1 MTYTTH
7 PHSGNSHLTGYN
19 RYPEPNR
26 KPMEIP
32 SILVM
37 DEDKKTLD
45 FLAAFLVFKGY
56 RVVQALDGPDALQ
69 KIEQENLQMLVADTR
84 MPKES
89 GLEFVRKVKSLRP
102 ELVIIAYSPFVS
114 NETTADLLRAGAFFS
129 LEKPFNI
136 ERLET
141 LIKQGLEHQA
151 LQIKTLRHA
160 PKLKNRQ
167 RLNNIIGESDKM
179 LALFEMVEKV
189 AGTDSTVLIQGE
201 SGTGKELVA
210 HAIHDLSERSE
221 RNFIAVN
228 CAAIPDD
235 LLESELFGHVKGSF
249 TGAVVSRVGRFEL
262 ADKGTLFLDEIGD
275 MKANLQVKLLRV
287 LQSREVE
294 PVGGSKPKKVDV
306 RIIAATNQNLD
317 QMVSAKLFREDLFY
331 RLSVIP
337 IILPPLRERD
347 ADVVLLLNNFL
358 KKFNAANNRRIE
370 GFDSQVMDILTHYSW
385 PGNVRELENL
395 VERLV
400 IITGSGTISYHDLP
414 EKYRGGRAAAR
425 VQPVPLSKAGIC
437 LHSVV
442 EEFENGLILQA
453 LQKSGGNKKEAAI
466 LLNLK
471 RTTLIEKLKKKNL
484 ASTGS

>member
-1 MTYTTH
+1 
-7 PHSGNSHLTGYN
+7 
-19 RYPEPNR
+19 
-26 KPMEIP
+26 MEIP
-32 SILVM
+32 RVLIL
-37 DEDKKTLD
+37 DDDKKTLD
-45 FLAAFLVFKGY
+45 FLAAFLIFKGY
-56 RVVQALDGPDALQ
+56 QVVQALDAPDALH
-69 KIEQENLQMLVADTR
+69 KIEQSDMQMVIADTR
-84 MPKES
+84 MPNAC
-89 GLEFVRKVKSLRP
+89 GLDFVKQVRSLRP
-102 ELVIIAYSPFVS
+102 EVVVIAYSTFVS
-114 NETTADLLRAGAFFS
+114 TETTAEVLKAGAFS
-129 LEKPFNI
+129 YLEKPFNL

-141 LIKQGLEHQA
+141 TIKQGLEHQA
-151 LQIKTLRHA
+151 LQAKNLRHK
-160 PKLKNRQ
+160 PKPKSRAQ
-167 RLNNIIGESDKM
+167 LNNIIGESDKM

-189 AGTDSTVLIQGE
+189 AGTDSTILIQGE

-210 HAIHDLSERSE
+210 RAIHDLSDRCD
-221 RNFIAVN
+221 RNFVAVN

-249 TGAVVSRVGRFEL
+249 TGAVVSRVGRFEM

-294 PVGGSKPKKVDV
+294 PVGGSRPKKVDV

-317 QMVSAKLFREDLFY
+317 QMVANKLFREDLFY

-337 IILPPLRERD
+337 IVLPPLRERD
-347 ADVVLLLNNFL
+347 ADIALLLNSFL
-358 KKFNAANNRRIE
+358 KKFNSINNRNIE
-370 GFDSQVMDILTHYSW
+370 GFDNQVMEILTNYHW
-385 PGNVRELENL
+385 HGNVRELENL

-400 IITGSGTISYHDLP
+400 IVTGGGMVTYHDLP
-414 EKYRGGRAAAR
+414 EKYRGGRSVAR
-425 VQPVPLSKAGIC
+425 VQPMALAKSGIC
-437 LHSVV
+437 LHSAV

-484 ASTGS
+484 VFTGTQR

>member
-1 MTYTTH
+1 
-7 PHSGNSHLTGYN
+7 
-19 RYPEPNR
+19 
-26 KPMEIP
+26 METP

-45 FLAAFLVFKGY
+45 FLAAFLIFKGY
-56 RVVQALDGPDALQ
+56 QVVQALNGDDALQ
-69 KIEQENLQMLVADTR
+69 KIEQGDLQMMIADTR
-84 MPKES
+84 MPKSS
-89 GLEFVRKVKSLRP
+89 GLEFVKKVKLLRP
-102 ELVIIAYSPFVS
+102 ELIVIAYSPYVS
-114 NETTADLLRAGAFFS
+114 DETTADLLRAGAFFF
-129 LEKPFNI
+129 LEKPFNL
-136 ERLET
+136 ERLENLVT
-141 LIKQGLEHQA
+141 QGLEHRA
-151 LQIKTLRHA
+151 LQLKTLRQK
-160 PKLKNRQ
+160 PKLKSRE
-167 RLNNIIGESDKM
+167 RLNNIIGDSDKM
-179 LALFEMVEKV
+179 LALFEMIEKV

-210 HAIHDLSERSE
+210 HAIHDLSKRSE
-221 RNFIAVN
+221 RSFIAVN
-228 CAAIPDD
+228 CAAIPDE

-294 PVGGSKPKKVDV
+294 PVGGNRPKKVDV
-306 RIIAATNQNLD
+306 RIIAATNQNLE
-317 QMVSAKLFREDLFY
+317 QMVAARLFREDLFY

-347 ADVVLLLNNFL
+347 SDIALLLNSFL
-358 KKFNAANNRRIE
+358 KKFNAANRRNIE
-370 GFDSQVMDILTHYSW
+370 GFASQVMEILTHYPW

-400 IITGSGTISYHDLP
+400 IVTGSGMVSYHDLP

-425 VQPVPLSKAGIC
+425 VQPVTLTKAGIC
-437 LHSVV
+437 LHDAV

-484 ASTGS
+484 VSPGSHQ

>member
-1 MTYTTH
+1 
-7 PHSGNSHLTGYN
+7 
-19 RYPEPNR
+19 
-26 KPMEIP
+26 METP

-45 FLAAFLVFKGY
+45 FMSAFLVFKGY
-56 RVVQALDGPDALQ
+56 QVVQALNGPDALE
-69 KIEQENLQMLVADTR
+69 KIEQGDLQMVIADTR
-84 MPKES
+84 MPKAS
-89 GLEFVRKVKSLRP
+89 GLEFVKKLKSLRP
-102 ELVIIAYSPFVS
+102 EVIIIAYSPFVS
-114 NETTADLLRAGAFFS
+114 NETTADLLRAGAFFF
-129 LEKPFNI
+129 LEKPFNLD
-136 ERLET
+136 RLES

-151 LQIKTLRHA
+151 LQIKTLRRK
-160 PKLKNRQ
+160 PKPDSRG
-167 RLNNIIGESDKM
+167 RLDNIIGDSDKM

-210 HAIHDLSERSE
+210 RAIHDLSQRSGK
-221 RNFIAVN
+221 NFIAVN

-249 TGAVVSRVGRFEL
+249 TGAVVSRMGRFEL

-287 LQSREVE
+287 LQTREVE
-294 PVGGSKPKKVDV
+294 PVGGTRPKKVDV

-317 QMVSAKLFREDLFY
+317 QMVAAKLFREDLFY

-337 IILPPLRERD
+337 ILLPPLRERD
-347 ADVVLLLNNFL
+347 SDIALLLNSFL
-358 KKFNAANNRRIE
+358 KKFNQANKRNIE
-370 GFDSQVMDILTHYSW
+370 GFDSQVMEILTHYPW

-400 IITGSGTISYHDLP
+400 IVTGSGTVTYHDLP
-414 EKYRGGRAAAR
+414 EKYRGGRSAAR
-425 VQPVPLSKAGIC
+425 GQPVTLTKAGIC
-437 LHSVV
+437 LHDAV

-453 LQKSGGNKKEAAI
+453 LQRSGGNKKLAAL

-484 ASTGS
+484 ETAGPQSHH

>member
-1 MTYTTH
+1 
-7 PHSGNSHLTGYN
+7 
-19 RYPEPNR
+19 
-26 KPMEIP
+26 METP

-45 FLAAFLVFKGY
+45 FLAAFLIFKGY
-56 RVVQALDGPDALQ
+56 HVVQANDGPDALE
-69 KIEQENLQMLVADTR
+69 KLERGDLQMVIADTR
-84 MPKES
+84 MPKAS
-89 GLEFVRKVKSLRP
+89 GLEFVKEVKSLRP
-102 ELVIIAYSPFVS
+102 EVVIIAYSPFVS
-114 NETTADLLRAGAFFS
+114 NETTADLLRAGAFFF
-129 LEKPFNI
+129 LEKPFNLD
-136 ERLET
+136 RLEV
-141 LIKQGLEHQA
+141 LVRQGLEHQA
-151 LQIKTLRHA
+151 LQIRTLRHK
-160 PKLKNRQ
+160 PKLANRE
-167 RLNNIIGESDKM
+167 RLNNIIGDSEKM

-201 SGTGKELVA
+201 SGTGKELIA
-210 HAIHDLSERSE
+210 RAIHDLSNRSA

-294 PVGGSKPKKVDV
+294 PVGGSRPKKVDV

-317 QMVSAKLFREDLFY
+317 QMVAGKLFREDLFY

-347 ADVVLLLNNFL
+347 MDIPLLLNSFL
-358 KKFNAANNRRIE
+358 RKFNAANGRKIE
-370 GFDSQVMDILTHYSW
+370 GFDNQVMEILTSYPW

-400 IITGSGTISYHDLP
+400 IVTGTGLVTYHDLP

-425 VQPVPLSKAGIC
+425 VQPVTLTKAGIC
-437 LHSVV
+437 LHSAV

-453 LQKSGGNKKEAAI
+453 LQKSGGNKKEAAL

-471 RTTLIEKLKKKNL
+471 RTTLIEKMKKKNL
-484 ASTGS
+484 VSSGNHQH